1 MKRLIA
7 TFSLLL
13 TMIAGAS
20 AQNDAM
26 YVYRNDGVINAFFKE
41 EVDSMVYTHYDA
53 DSLYHSD
60 WQAQLIYTS
69 DSVYYIPLDVID
81 SISFVT
87 PETKYASEVVKLDE
101 LIPYLKGVDG
111 MTLSFENSLPSYLK
125 PRIGDI
131 LLYENFDNPLFSSGF
146 AGRVSSVD
154 ENVFTC
160 DSVDLSDVYEQL
172 FCFGLFTVVED
183 PQPQSGVSKFR
194 LVRRKEPGHVS
205 SSIVLKG
212 TLGKPDSLYIS
223 LDGTLN
229 FDVRVIIK
237 ITPHDPPYIDVS
249 LTPSFTAAF
258 TGGIKGKFSKN
269 VLEKKVKVFGV
280 PIPDTPFYIY
290 IKSGPIVKP
299 SLEASASIGA
309 ELNFGFRLGVRYEN
323 GNWHPYGE
331 NVSRGFSAP
340 EVSGSIDGSLFT
352 GIATEFGISSYGE
365 IMKFYIEKTLGT
377 QLSANLKMDLLNSNK
392 YEELSKA
399 EVGLDFVGSISANAS
414 LKLSKIFQLSGSFNL
429 FSVNVGINTWKLLPT
444 FSTPKVSDITV
455 SSAKVTVDPSENLL
469 FPVSIGIGLMNK
481 DNELKECKY
490 LSPDYRLQKDCNSE
504 QYSYQFSKLNHS
516 QEYIACPMVKWN
528 GIDLIASPDKH
539 FTLEPFEVQIT
550 SFKQT
555 GSHYSPGE
563 YYNDGRYYDYK
574 YDVATTV
581 EIESLDGVSDWGYVY
596 RDPYGNITHIS
607 LMQYG
612 TSYTDTRYSYYR
624 NDAKSTAC
632 LYGYVKYQ
640 GDTEYYYDDPQEYP
654 LEHSTCPDDHHPHA
668 IDLGLPSGTKWACCN
683 VGASSPEQYG
693 GYYAWGETSEKSVY
707 TEANYKYFNGEDTD
721 GDGWIDRNYSAVNI
735 GTDIAGTQY
744 DVAHVRMGGSWRMP
758 SHEQQIELINNCK
771 WTWTNQNG
779 VNGFLVTGKNGGQVF
794 LPAAGYRWDD
804 RLYYE
809 GSDGYYDEG
818 SDGYYWSSSLYP
830 YYVDDA
836 YELFFGSGYWGWY
849 FQGRSVGLSV
859 RAVCP

>member
-237 ITPHDPPYIDVS
+237 ITPLDPPYIDVS
-249 LTPSFTAAF
+249 LTPSFTAAL
-258 TGGIKGKFSKN
+258 TGGIKGKFSNN

-444 FSTPKVSDITV
+444 FSTPKVSDTTV
-455 SSAKVTVDPSENLL
+455 SSAKVTVEPSENLL
-469 FPVSIGIGLMNK
+469 FPVSIGIGLMNE
-481 DNELKECKY
+481 DNDLKECQY
-490 LSPDYRLQKDCNSE
+490 LSPDYRLEKDCNSG
-504 QYSYQFSKLNHS
+504 QYSYQFSNLSPN

-528 GIDLIASPDKH
+528 GIDLIASPHKG
-539 FTLEPFEVQIT
+539 FTLEPFVVQIT

-596 RDPYGNITHIS
+596 RDPYGNIKHIS

-624 NDAKSTAC
+624 NEAKSTAC

-654 LEHSTCPDDHHPHA
+654 LEFTNHVHSCPDNNHPHA

-693 GYYAWGETSEKSVY
+693 GYYAWGETSEKSY
-707 TEANYKYFNGEDTD
+707 YGQYGGYAYYNDNTGY
-721 GDGWIDRNYSAVNI
+721 INI
-735 GTDIAGTQY
+735 GSDIAGTQY

-758 SHEQQIELINNCK
+758 SHEQQMELMNYCTTFQ
-771 WTWTNQNG
+771 WTRQDG
-779 VNGFLVTGKNGGQVF
+779 VNGILVTGPSGGQVF
-794 LPAAGYRWDD
+794 LPAAGYRSLNEFIGQDSYGCYWSGSLFLYDD
-804 RLYYE
+804 R
-809 GSDGYYDEG
+809 GGYAYAYD
-818 SDGYYWSSSLYP
+818 L
-830 YYVDDA
+830 VIN
-836 YELFFGSGYWGWY
+836 SGYW
-849 FQGRSVGLSV
+849 FLHADLRPEGLSV

>member
-87 PETKYASEVVKLDE
+87 PETKYASGVVKLDE
-101 LIPYLKGVDG
+101 LIPYLKSADG

-131 LLYENFDNPLFSSGF
+131 LLYENFDNPLFSQGF

-154 ENVFTC
+154 ENIFSC

-183 PQPQSGVSKFR
+183 PQPQSGASKFR
-194 LVRRKEPGHVS
+194 LVRKKAAGHVS
-205 SSIVLKG
+205 SSIGLKG
-212 TLGKPDSLYIS
+212 TVGSMNSLYLS

-229 FDVRVIIK
+229 FDVRVITK
-237 ITPHDPPYIDVS
+237 ITPLDPPYIDVS
-249 LTPSFTAAF
+249 LTPSFTAAL
-258 TGGIKGKFSKN
+258 TGGIKGKFSNN

-290 IKSGPIVKP
+290 VSSGPVIEP
-299 SLEASASIGA
+299 SLEASASVSTDV
-309 ELNFGFRLGVRYEN
+309 NFGFRLGLRYEN
-323 GNWHPYGE
+323 GSWHPYGE

-340 EVSGSIDGSLFT
+340 EISGNIDGSVFT
-352 GIATEFGISSYGE
+352 GIATEVGISSYGE
-365 IMKFYIEKTLGT
+365 IMKFYMEKELGVE
-377 QLSANLKMDLLNSNK
+377 LSANLNTDLLNSNK

-399 EVGLDFVGSISANAS
+399 KVDLDFVGSISANAS
-414 LKLSKIFQLSGSFNL
+414 LKLSKMIKLSGSFNL
-429 FSVNVGINTWKLLPT
+429 FSVDVGINTWKLLPT
-444 FSTPKVSDITV
+444 FSTPKVSDTTV
-455 SSAKVTVDPSENLL
+455 SSAKVTVAPSENLL
-469 FPVSIGIGLMNK
+469 FPVSIGIGLMNE
-481 DNELKECKY
+481 DNDLKECKY
-490 LSPDYRLQKDCNSE
+490 LSPDYRLQKDCNSG

-550 SFKQT
+550 SFKQI
-555 GSHYSPGE
+555 GLHYSPGE

-574 YDVATTV
+574 YDVAITV

-596 RDPYGNITHIS
+596 RDPYGNIKHIS

-612 TSYTDTRYSYYR
+612 TSYTDTRYAYYR
-624 NDAKSTAC
+624 NEAKSTVC

-640 GDTEYYYDDPQEYP
+640 GDTEYYYNEPQEYS
-654 LEHSTCPDDHHPHA
+654 LEYSVCLCPDDHHPHA

-693 GYYAWGETSEKSVY
+693 GYYAWGETSEKSYYRWTTYAYWSDV
-707 TEANYKYFNGEDTD
+707 N
-721 GDGWIDRNYSAVNI
+721 GDGHVQAYEFSNI
-735 GTDIAGTQY
+735 GTDIAGTKY

-758 SHEQQIELINNCK
+758 SSAQLDELATNCYLSSQ
-771 WTWTNQNG
+771 WTQQNG
-779 VNGFLVTGKNGGQVF
+779 VNGVLVTGPNGGQIF
-794 LPAAGYRWDD
+794 LPASGARTN
-804 RLYYE
+804 
-809 GSDGYYDEG
+809 DGLDNAG
-818 SDGYYWSSSLYP
+818 SDGYYWSSSLFSSY
-830 YYVDDA
+830 DDLA
-836 YELFFGSGYWGWY
+836 DCLLFRSSGWY
-849 FQGRSVGLSV
+849 WFSSRSYGLSV

>member
-60 WQAQLIYTS
+60 WQAQLIFTS

-444 FSTPKVSDITV
+444 FSTPKVSDTTV
-455 SSAKVTVDPSENLL
+455 SSAKVTVEPSENLL
-469 FPVSIGIGLMNK
+469 FPVSIGIGLMNE
-481 DNELKECKY
+481 DNDLKECQY
-490 LSPDYRLQKDCNSE
+490 LSPDYRLEKDCNSG
-504 QYSYQFSKLNHS
+504 QYSYQFSNLSPN

-528 GIDLIASPDKH
+528 GIDLIASPHKG
-539 FTLEPFEVQIT
+539 FTLEPFVVQIT

-563 YYNDGRYYDYK
+563 YYNEGRYYDYK

-596 RDPYGNITHIS
+596 MDPYGKIKHIS
-607 LMQYG
+607 LMGYG

-624 NDAKSTAC
+624 NEAKSTAC

-640 GDTEYYYDDPQEYP
+640 GDSEYYYDDPQEYP
-654 LEHSTCPDDHHPHA
+654 LEYSVHTCPDDHHPHA

-693 GYYAWGETSEKSVY
+693 GYYAWGETSEKSY
-707 TEANYKYFNGEDTD
+707 YDWTTYAYFSNKD
-721 GDGWIDRNYSAVNI
+721 GDGYVESDEFINI
-735 GTDIAGTQY
+735 GSDIAGTQY

-758 SHEQQIELINNCK
+758 SYEQIKELIDNC
-771 WTWTNQNG
+771 TRTETQQNG
-779 VNGFLVTGKNGGQVF
+779 VNGILVTGPSEGQIF
-794 LPAAGYRWDD
+794 LPAAGIRWDVL
-804 RLYYE
+804 RYE
-809 GSDGYYDEG
+809 GSDGD
-818 SDGYYWSSSLYP
+818 YWSSSLDP
-830 YYVDDA
+830 YDVLCA
-836 YELFFGSGYWGWY
+836 YHLDFYSGYWDW
-849 FQGRSVGLSV
+849 FDCGRHRGLSV